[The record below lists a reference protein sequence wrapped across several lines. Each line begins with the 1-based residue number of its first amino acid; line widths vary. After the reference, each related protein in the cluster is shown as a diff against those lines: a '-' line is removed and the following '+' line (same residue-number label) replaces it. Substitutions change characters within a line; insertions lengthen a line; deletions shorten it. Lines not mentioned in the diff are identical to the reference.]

1 MTIFE
6 PKTSPEMRRDDEETL
21 HRVVFFP
28 PLESQDQVN
37 DLLARCGWYFYPYL
51 NQISE
56 VILLCRKNLIADSE
70 LPKEF
75 DYEIE
80 GRRKLLLTKVKAGSS
95 ESGHQMLRQLDP
107 VSDCLL
113 VWDATSELLRAK
125 PVSDTVVRMRAKGR
139 YYEVDPQKTR
149 MEGSFYLWAG
159 LNTFVD
165 KAGLVAENRYK
176 LSVFHEK
183 YRNSAKAYVF
193 GTGPTLSDFCETHD
207 FSDGA
212 CIIANSMVRNRKLLE
227 QLRPV
232 AIAAGDPIFHAGCSR
247 YAGEFR
253 RELLRAM
260 ASTDAFLFVPL
271 RDYSVYISYLPAA
284 MHERV
289 VGIPFEANRPYTIDL
304 SEDFHVSP
312 LPNILT
318 LLLLPLASTISR
330 EIAVIGC
337 DGRPLD
343 QDQYFWTHDKA
354 SQFNAEMDNIRHIH
368 PGFFS
373 IDYNDYYLSHCDN
386 VKAAAETLE
395 AAGRRVISLTP
406 SYVPAL
412 ADRHAK
418 SREISAPRQPDQRKS
433 DSSVAA
439 IVAIDP
445 DAVDHFG
452 HFLSYDARIAE
463 AAGLRGLRFSVFGN
477 VAFDLACLPESVAEF
492 VPAFSIKSWTLGNK
506 PPAPSEG
513 DKATFRAELER
524 AIATLPVREDG
535 KFAALYMYCGS
546 LEHAEIIHDLILLR
560 KDLLA
565 NVNLFW
571 SYAFDE
577 SDPAYIE
584 RWSPFLRRAESNKR
598 LILTLPTSKLQT
610 GFAKHLGVQ
619 LPVAPHPSTTF
630 SDQEAAD
637 LAQPHPH
644 AVADRPMILFPGGMR
659 KDKGFTLAVEA
670 ALLLSGTGQV
680 DCTVRG
686 LVTPGTTRQMKDQL
700 SRLANSSVIVE
711 SREFDDRQFRE
722 FLFGGDV
729 VVCPYLAPDF
739 ARRTSGLVVDAMLM
753 GRPVVAV
760 KDTWLGDLVVETGIG
775 ETSGPSSEEIF
786 KAVRLVLSNYEH
798 YAGNAAEARR
808 RYLSEHSWERLV
820 NTIVKTP
827 SSPAAVSRA
836 HAREDHIRVDE
847 TEVVARMLRSRTG
860 RSHIM
865 LDVGA
870 HFGTSASYFAALG
883 WTIHCFEPDPSNR
896 ERLEKRFG
904 RADGVTIDK
913 RAVSDR
919 PAKGVSFFRSDES
932 TGISGLHAFRD
943 THREAGTV
951 DVTTVT
957 EVVQQHSVT
966 HVDFLKIDVEGFDYS
981 VLKGVPWDRLKPD
994 VIECEFE
1001 DRKTIPLGHTYKEV
1015 AQFLAD
1021 MGYAVYLSEWHPIIR
1036 YGIPHDWYRLVKF
1049 PDVELAP
1056 DAWGNIL
1063 AFKTDP
1069 GIEALSGAF
1078 EEVIS
1083 RKNPGS
1089 AAKHAKPVSP
1099 RDGTVQTSLSASPL
1113 PEDRAAQ
1120 TASPPSPLPESKR
1133 AGQDD
1138 NNHPN
1143 RPYAVPHVS
1152 NYERF
1157 VLWAR
1162 RNHPIIN
1169 SLGQFAMWTLRTARR
1184 HMAASIALVIAFL
1197 GLVIGG
1203 SLIPSTEGAAILW
1216 SFAAILAAACLLV
1229 AAKGFLGHLSQREID
1244 GMKARLGILEHQLR
1258 NFESRHRATETKLH
1272 AELVA
1277 ETAKLRTELTAQT
1290 TKVRA
1295 ELTAQTTKVRTDL
1308 AAQIT
1313 DFRTELMSQ
1322 TTALSNELSAQIKS
1336 DTHRSHVGTVEA
1348 LDQRL
1353 SQLTLKEAKAA
1364 TPHDKSDNRS
1374 NISFFQLFNRSL
1386 SKEHLDAFLAD
1397 WAEPLGLELK
1407 QTRVG
1412 YLAHRACVLE
1422 SQMKGRLATSI
1433 EAIVLRSLVAS
1444 AVKRNDI
1451 SILEIGTLFG
1461 IGAAAVYEAATNAS
1475 ETVHLT
1481 VIDPLDGYYGPGKP
1495 DLLTG
1500 ARVDETTLRQN
1511 WSLAGIPEKDY
1522 TIIKHFSTDP
1532 MHAIEAARKREYDVL
1547 IIDGDHSFDGVK
1559 FDFENYAP
1567 MVRPGGYV
1575 LFDDYDVPEWPDI
1588 KRYVD
1593 NEIADRADL
1602 HRVGAAFRTAVF
1614 QVTNGSTTEADGN
1627 AR

>member
-1 MTIFE
+1 MTICE
-6 PKTSPEMRRDDEETL
+6 SKTSSKMLRDDEGIFL
-21 HRVVFFP
+21 RRIVFYP
-28 PLESQDQVN
+28 PLETQDQVN
-37 DLLARCGWYFYPYL
+37 DLLARCGWYFHPYL
-51 NQISE
+51 GQTSE
-56 VILLCRKNLIADSE
+56 VVLLCRKNLITDSE

-80 GRRKLLLTKVKAGSS
+80 GRRQLLLTKVKAVSS
-95 ESGHQMLRQLDP
+95 ELGHQMLRQLDP
-107 VSDCLL
+107 ESDCLL
-113 VWDATSELLRAK
+113 VWDTSSELLRAK
-125 PVSDTVVRMRAKGR
+125 PVSETVARLRTRGR

-165 KAGLVAENRYK
+165 KAGLIAENRYK

-193 GTGPTLSDFCETHD
+193 GTGPTLSTFCETHD
-207 FSDGA
+207 FSDGR
-212 CIIANSMVRNRKLLE
+212 CIIANSMVKNRKLLE

-232 AIAAGDPIFHAGCSR
+232 AIVAGDPIFHAGCSR

-253 RELLRAM
+253 RELLQAM

-271 RDYSVYISYLPAA
+271 RDYSVYISYLPAP

-289 VGIPFEANRPYTIDL
+289 VGVPFEANRPYTTDL
-304 SEDFHVSP
+304 SEDFYVSP

-386 VKAAAETLE
+386 VKAAAEALE
-395 AAGRRVISLTP
+395 AAGGRVVSLTP
-406 SYVPAL
+406 SFVPAL
-412 ADRHAK
+412 AERYVR
-418 SREISAPRQPDQRKS
+418 SGEISPRQPDQRGS
-433 DSSVAA
+433 DASVAA
-439 IVAIDP
+439 IIAIDP
-445 DAVDHFG
+445 DAMDHFG

-463 AAGLRGLRFSVFGN
+463 AAALRGLRFSIFGN

-492 VPAFSIKSWTLGNK
+492 VPALSIKSWTLGNK
-506 PPAPSEG
+506 PPAPSKE
-513 DKATFRAELER
+513 DTATFRAELER
-524 AIATLPVREDG
+524 AISTLPALDEG

-546 LEHAEIIHDLILLR
+546 LEHAEIIHELILPR
-560 KDLLA
+560 QDLLA

-577 SDPAYIE
+577 SDPAYVE
-584 RWSPFLRRAESNKR
+584 RWSPFLRKAEGNKR
-598 LILTLPTSKLQT
+598 LTLTVPTSKLQA
-610 GFAKHLGVQ
+610 GFAKYFGVQ

-637 LAQPHPH
+637 LAQHRPHR
-644 AVADRPMILFPGGMR
+644 VADRPTVLFPGGMR
-659 KDKGFTLAVEA
+659 KDKGFMLSVES
-670 ALLLSGTGQV
+670 ALLLCETGQV

-686 LVTPGTTRQMKDQL
+686 LVTSGTTRQMKDQL
-700 SRLANSSVIVE
+700 SRLANSSVVVE

-722 FLFGGDV
+722 FLLAGDV
-729 VVCPYLAPDF
+729 IVCPYLAPDF

-760 KDTWLGDLVVETGIG
+760 KDTWLGDLVEETGIG
-775 ETSGPSSEEIF
+775 EASAPSSGEIF
-786 KAVRLVLSNYEH
+786 KAVRLVLSNYGH
-798 YAGNAAEARR
+798 YAGNAAKARR

-820 NTIVKTP
+820 NTIVRTP
-827 SSPAAVSRA
+827 SSQAAASRA
-836 HAREDHIRVDE
+836 YAREGHIRVDE

-904 RADGVTIDK
+904 RAVGVTIDS

-919 PAKGVSFFRSDES
+919 PAEGVSFFRSDES

-951 DVTTVT
+951 DVTTIT
-957 EVVQQHSVT
+957 EVVEQHSVT

-981 VLKGVPWDRLKPD
+981 VLRGVPWDRLKPD

-1001 DRKTIPLGHTYKEV
+1001 DRKTIPLGHTYREV

-1021 MGYAVYLSEWHPIIR
+1021 MGYVVYLSEWHPIIR

-1069 GIEALSGAF
+1069 GLEALSGAF
-1078 EEVIS
+1078 EEVIH

-1089 AAKHAKPVSP
+1089 AANHTKPVSP
-1099 RDGTVQTSLSASPL
+1099 RDGTAPASRSASPL
-1113 PEDRAAQ
+1113 HEESAAQ
-1120 TASPPSPLPESKR
+1120 TPSVTSASLEGKR
-1133 AGQDD
+1133 AGQHDSK
-1138 NNHPN
+1138 HIN
-1143 RPYAVPHVS
+1143 RPYVVPHVS

-1162 RNHPIIN
+1162 RGHPTIN
-1169 SLGQFAMWTLRTARR
+1169 RLGQFAMWTLRTARR
-1184 HMAASIALVIAFL
+1184 HMAASIALATTFL
-1197 GLVIGG
+1197 ALAAGG
-1203 SLIPSTEGAAILW
+1203 SFAPSAEIAAILW
-1216 SFAAILAAACLLV
+1216 LSATMFAAGCLVV
-1229 AAKGFLGHLSQREID
+1229 AAQGFMGYLSRREID
-1244 GMKARLGILEHQLR
+1244 GMRARLGILEYQLR

-1277 ETAKLRTELTAQT
+1277 QTAKLRTELTAQT
-1290 TKVRA
+1290 AKLHK
-1295 ELTAQTTKVRTDL
+1295 ELTAQSAEL
-1308 AAQIT
+1308 A
-1313 DFRTELMSQ
+1313 SQ
-1322 TTALSNELSAQIKS
+1322 TMALGTELSAQIKS
-1336 DTHRSHVGTVEA
+1336 VTHKSHVGTVEA
-1348 LDQRL
+1348 LDERL
-1353 SQLTLKEAKAA
+1353 SQLKLKEAKAA
-1364 TPHDKSDNRS
+1364 TPHDKSDSKS
-1374 NISFFQLFNRSL
+1374 NINFFQLFNRSL
-1386 SKEHLDAFLAD
+1386 SKEHLDTFLAD
-1397 WAEPLGLELK
+1397 WGKPLELELK
-1407 QTRVG
+1407 QSRVG

-1444 AVKRNDI
+1444 AVKRDDI

-1461 IGAAAVYEAATNAS
+1461 IGAAAVYEAATNVS
-1475 ETVHLT
+1475 ERVHLT

-1532 MHAIEAARKREYDVL
+1532 VHAIEAARKREYDVL

-1567 MVRPGGYV
+1567 MVRPGGYI

-1593 NEIADRADL
+1593 NEIAGRAYL
-1602 HRVGAAFRTAVF
+1602 HHIGAAFRTAVF
-1614 QVTNGSTTEADGN
+1614 QVTDGN
-1627 AR
+1627 ATEIDENAP